1 MMMLSIDRF
10 DGVYAIC
17 EGDDEKLYAIEKSE
31 LPKGSKPGDVLR
43 LSSDGSL
50 TLDEDET
57 KRRKERIK
65 KLQDRLFGAE

>member
-31 LPKGSKPGDVLR
+31 LPKGAKPGDVLK
-43 LSSDGSL
+43 LSSGGSL

-65 KLQDRLFGAE
+65 KLQNKLFEVE

>member
-31 LPKGSKPGDVLR
+31 LPKGAKPGDVLR

-50 TLDEDET
+50 TLDADET
-57 KRRKERIK
+57 KRRKERIQ
-65 KLQDRLFGAE
+65 KLQDKIFGTE

>member
-31 LPKGSKPGDVLR
+31 LPTGAKPGDVLK
-43 LSSDGSL
+43 LSLDGSL
-50 TLDEDET
+50 FLDEDET
-57 KRRKERIK
+57 KHRKQRIK
-65 KLQDRLFGAE
+65 KLQDKLFEVE